1 MIKKY
6 FFTVNLLI
14 RSDTNIKKSI
24 NSIIGNE
31 KFFREN
37 IQLILI
43 DGVGSELSTEICTE
57 YSNTY
62 PDNVFFVDAVGEKPA
77 DSYNHAAPLSSGTYI
92 VYTDNYGIYSRN
104 SFPHIYNMIRSG
116 RVPIFCIKP
125 MISAPFSPDKPYTDD
140 PGNGTIHIQ
149 DIPDKFIL
157 MLGCYFFNSR
167 LIRKISFDNQLRFNY
182 DTKFMLEAL
191 MKSAGYYFSD
201 KFTYTVSR
209 PTERDPYRYEQQ
221 YNSAFYTRSV
231 KEFII
236 PMLKAYAG
244 SAFVMSVMMYLIEV
258 KFALNSD
265 DYYKKVLV
273 GSRVKEFLESC
284 SAAFGFIDD
293 TVITNPKLC
302 RMSGLDEEVT
312 FRFLRMKYNNPQLY
326 PETDLV
332 PPGKTEVHK
341 YIMSENSVAAIPLSG
356 EFASHIGHVLI
367 TRSKNITAEI
377 MAVNFD
383 SSGVYIDARLN
394 GCSCLNEKE
403 YSVYTVINGVKAK
416 VIPSGVYTMRKFFGK
431 SFLQRYAFRFYI
443 PVSGGKKIDTACLYF
458 RYKKL
463 AFRLKLSFG
472 SPYAKL
478 SDEIKNS
485 YATFGDRILTYDRKS
500 KTLVIRRTTESLL
513 TVSESRFLNDAARNS
528 GLRTQFEYR
537 RIRSHAKS
545 ARRKN
550 EGRKI
555 IMFYDNAGI
564 NYNGNLLFRYF
575 SKNKNN
581 DFEPY
586 ICVRRDSPEYNFL
599 HDMGYDNILETESL
613 RAKVMTLAADILF
626 ASDCDPYDTI
636 GFNDNDKLY
645 LRDMMTAMTIS
656 VKNYFMTYD
665 SAQYN
670 NRLRD
675 NTQMVFCSSQ
685 REKENLLQPLYDYDE
700 SMIKVTGSAMLDA
713 VSNKREKL
721 ILIAPG
727 RRRLFSI
734 YENSGYYK
742 FAESAFFKA
751 YHNILSNKELLNAC
765 KAKGWK
771 IAVMM
776 PPAIEKYAGLL
787 PSDSSVKLY
796 SYSEQTE
803 AALLGKAAVLITDY
817 NELQFRFAYMGKSV
831 IYFYPPGLP
840 INSEHKGENIT
851 RSGFGEVFFEE
862 EPLCRFLTEGMDNAF
877 KYTEKFRQRRNTFF
891 AMQDRSNC
899 KRIFEATMKL
909 LRTIQE

>member
-6 FFTVNLLI
+6 FFSVNLLI

-31 KFFREN
+31 KFFKEN

-43 DGVGSELSTEICTE
+43 DAVGSELSTEICTE
-57 YSNTY
+57 YSNLY
-62 PDNVFFVDAVGEKPA
+62 PDNVYFVDAVGEKSA

-92 VYTDNYGIYSRN
+92 VYTDNYGTYSKN
-104 SFPHIYNMIRSG
+104 TFHHIYNMIKSG
-116 RVPIFCIKP
+116 RVPVFCIKP
-125 MISAPFSPDKPYTDD
+125 MVSSPLLPDRPYTGD

-167 LIRKISFDNQLRFNY
+167 VIKKISFDNKLRFNY

-191 MKSAGYYFSD
+191 MRSAGYYYSD
-201 KFTYTVSR
+201 KFTYTVSH

-244 SAFVMSVMMYLIEV
+244 SAFIMSVMMYLIEV

-273 GSRVKEFLESC
+273 GSRVKEFLDSC
-284 SAAFGFIDD
+284 SAAFKFIDD

-312 FRFLRMKYNNPQLY
+312 FRFLRMKYNNPKLR

-332 PPGKTEVHK
+332 PPGKTEIHK

-356 EFASHIGHVLI
+356 EFTAHVNNVLI

-383 SSGVYIDARLN
+383 RRGIYIDARLN
-394 GCSCLNEKE
+394 GCSCLNKDE
-403 YSVYTVINGVKAK
+403 YSVYSVINGVKAK
-416 VIPSGVYTMRKFFGK
+416 VIPSEVYTMRKFFGK
-431 SFLQRYAFRFYI
+431 SFLHRYAFRFFI
-443 PVSGGKKIDTACLYF
+443 PVSSGKKIDTACLYL

-463 AFRLKLSFG
+463 AFRLKLCFG

-478 SDEIKNS
+478 SDEIKSS
-485 YATFGDRILTYDRKS
+485 YASFGDRILTYDRKS

-513 TVSESRFLNDAARNS
+513 ALSESRFLNEAAKNS
-528 GLRTQFEYR
+528 GLRVQFEYR
-537 RIRSHAKS
+537 RIRRLARYT
-545 ARRKN
+545 RRKN
-550 EGRKI
+550 ENKKI

-575 SKNKNN
+575 SKNKSK

-599 HDMGYDNILETESL
+599 HDAAYDNILETGTL

-626 ASDCDPYDTI
+626 ASDCDPYDSI
-636 GFNDNDKLY
+636 GFNDDDKLY

-675 NTQMVFCSSQ
+675 NTQMVFCSSE
-685 REKENLLQPLYDYDE
+685 REKENLLQPLYDYNE

-742 FAESAFFKA
+742 FSESAFFKA
-751 YHNILSNKELLNAC
+751 YYNILSNKELLSSC
-765 KAKGWK
+765 KVNNWK

-776 PPAIEKYAGLL
+776 PPAIEKYMGLL

-851 RSGFGEVFFEE
+851 RYGFGEVFFEV
-862 EPLCRFLTEGMDNAF
+862 EPLCRFLSDGMDNAF
-877 KYTEKFRQRRNTFF
+877 THTEKFHQRCSAFF
-891 AMQDRSNC
+891 SKQDRCNC
-899 KRIFEATMKL
+899 KRIYEATMKL
-909 LRTIQE
+909 LKSL